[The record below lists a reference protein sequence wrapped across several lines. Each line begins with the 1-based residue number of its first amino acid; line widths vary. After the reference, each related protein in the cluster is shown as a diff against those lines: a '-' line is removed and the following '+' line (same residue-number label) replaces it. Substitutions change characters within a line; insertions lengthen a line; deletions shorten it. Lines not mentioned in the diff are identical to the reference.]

1 MPIVAVQHEL
11 NPRLTPKSG
20 PESRSTS
27 RFGASGRR
35 EGKDAVP
42 PSMNSTSAVL
52 DAHEKRLPAT
62 PQVSPV
68 GLPTDLALHKRQ
80 AVEAEA
86 HHLGALDLAGAR
98 EALSTALGAVG
109 VDVTVAPGQQAKMA
123 ERALREL
130 VAQGRLASQRG
141 GTWRPIRWWGLQD
154 YPDYEVGELGH
165 IRNRTTGHTL
175 ALRRLRN
182 GTVSVK
188 LGSVVVDPL
197 ALART
202 EPITPPIRPRF
213 RDRSEGASDWRQIV
227 YGGQR

>member
-68 GLPTDLALHKRQ
+68 GLPTDLALHMRQ

-98 EALSTALGAVG
+98 VALTRALEAVG
-109 VDVTVAPGQQAKMA
+109 VDVTGAPGQQAKMA

-130 VAQGRLASQRG
+130 VAQGRLATQRG
-141 GTWRPIRWWGLQD
+141 GTWRPIRWWGLRD
-154 YPDYEVGELGH
+154 HPDHEVGELGH
-165 IRNRTTGHTL
+165 IRNRTTGQTL
-175 ALRRLRN
+175 AIRRLRT
-182 GTVSVK
+182 GKVSVK

-197 ALART
+197 SLPRT
-202 EPITPPIRPRF
+202 EPIAPPVRPRF
-213 RDRSEGASDWRQIV
+213 PKQSEGAPGWRTVV